1 MDTVK
6 ALNTEMRDV
15 DDKLIF
21 ETSEN
26 LEVYPTF
33 EKMGLKDELLMGNF
47 WSITINRVLQS
58 WLRKTLGYPTE
69 SNRSHNRIEGC
80 HSTESVGYRQDRSF
94 LLRLLAN
101 HRNL

>member
-47 WSITINRVLQS
+47 W
-58 WLRKTLGYPTE
+58 
-69 SNRSHNRIEGC
+69 
-80 HSTESVGYRQDRSF
+80 
-94 LLRLLAN
+94 
-101 HRNL
+101 